1 MTYRGFH
8 ARFTIPVLLFLLLT
22 AIMMSVDTGVYI
34 TLLALNV
41 IVVLF
46 TFPWDAW
53 AVRRKVWEFPPDRV
67 WFRVGVLP
75 IEEVAFFVL
84 QTLIV
89 GLLTSLLLDAAP
101 GPQQSTV
108 DLSQR
113 SMLAI
118 GGLGFGA
125 VVLYFLTLSFRRR
138 TPAATYAWH
147 LLFWFMPLIA
157 AQWVIGYELFLTR
170 TIVLFGS
177 ALSVGFYLTIAD
189 LVAIRHGIW
198 YFDER
203 QITGVKIAG
212 VLPWEE
218 AAFFVLTS
226 LLVAQSMI
234 LFLPAGAR

>member
-8 ARFTIPVLLFLLLT
+8 ARFTIPLLSFLLLT
-22 AIMMSVDTGVYI
+22 AIVTSVDTRVYL

-84 QTLIV
+84 QTMIV
-89 GLLTSLLLDAAP
+89 GALTSLLLHVAP
-101 GPQQSTV
+101 GPQYSTV
-108 DLSQR
+108 DLSPEA
-113 SMLAI
+113 MMAI
-118 GGLGFGA
+118 GGLGFVA
-125 VVLYFLTLSFRRR
+125 VVLHFFTAPYRRR
-138 TPAATYAWH
+138 TSSTTYAWH
-147 LLFWFMPLIA
+147 LLFWFLPLIA
-157 AQWVIGYELFLTR
+157 AQWVIGYELFLAR
-170 TIVLFGS
+170 AIVLFGS
-177 ALSVGFYLTIAD
+177 ALSVGIYLTIAD

-234 LFLPAGAR
+234 LFLPAEAR